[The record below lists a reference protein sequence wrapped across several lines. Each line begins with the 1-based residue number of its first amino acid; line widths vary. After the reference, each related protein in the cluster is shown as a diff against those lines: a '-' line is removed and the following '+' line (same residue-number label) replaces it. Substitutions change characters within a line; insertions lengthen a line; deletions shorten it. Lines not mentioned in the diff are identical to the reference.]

1 MYDTLAE
8 LFVYAFALLY
18 AILFLIVAQRWI
30 RTNLGRNPAKRRSS
44 SRRPPSVPI
53 QL

>member
-18 AILFLIVAQRWI
+18 AVLFLIVAQRWI
-30 RTNLGRNPAKRRSS
+30 RTNLTRQPEKRRNSA
-44 SRRPPSVPI
+44 RRPPSIPI